1 MKCHFLMEFH
11 EAVIPLCWLY
21 VQVALLTL
29 NQALLTS
36 NILDR
41 VNPNGAGLLD
51 VALVKGVDKG

>member
-1 MKCHFLMEFH
+1 MKCLFLMEFH
-11 EAVIPLCWLY
+11 EAVIPLCWLH

-51 VALVKGVDKG
+51 VALVRGADKG